1 MPLAHRSQ
9 RRQDPSL
16 SESPSPSDSP
26 YIHALCYNPNPNSN
40 FPFDKTAFS
49 TPIPSAIDLNYSYP
63 TTDLYYIDSRES
75 TPSDHFSYG
84 LSDTPYMQNSSQQ
97 YPQVRIEESTPN
109 GLPSAHSPPPMIDEN
124 DFAQSSWNQFQ
135 ESTYLAPNAQQQF
148 PLQNYRT
155 HKRAPSNSSIGSTG
169 PDSPYTQSSVYPQ
182 IVDSDAQSVHSA
194 HLESYDGSYS
204 SGGQYSKPTFPSPL
218 SQTSDQSFYPAFQDF
233 NLQGN
238 DAVSIMGGQT
248 GMGKQQRAPSVNGRR
263 NPSGVLYGTEGD
275 GSAEMRN
282 NTPQLDRTMSDI
294 YQDELYNPASI
305 QPPTAPSPQP
315 RTPMGSQGGLLSPQR
330 TTFTNILQAANNSH
344 MSARAASPANSMG
357 SRQYSHGPSHAQYP
371 AGGSGFA
378 VNAHSNPSS
387 PATRLTSAAQIR
399 EQQRLV
405 DAQAFAAQQQQSRHD
420 LLNPPKTISPKEVSL
435 DYNDS
440 ADDLKKQ
447 VPLFPSPKPEPT
459 SQAQLHNTSAA
470 SASAITYDRHF
481 ARGNTDENS
490 NASNDQSFGSM
501 ATTRRQSSSNYS
513 TASSAPPPQQ
523 QQQPLSST
531 YSFVHNNMPNQYPF
545 ITQSRRQSSSMR
557 SGASDQAPEFPA
569 SLTSMESTKSES
581 GQGENVRL
589 HPETS
594 QRSAP
599 SSQEAP
605 TQRPADISA
614 GSGSYICVAPDCHA
628 RFDTSAK
635 LVKHRRDNHRAT
647 SPYGPT
653 SSSNNPSS
661 ASTSHNPQAA
671 QNNVSRNN
679 APGPHKCEKMNPST
693 GKPCNTIFSRSYD
706 LTRHE
711 DTIHNN
717 RKQKVRC
724 HLCTEEKTF
733 SRNDAL
739 TRHMRVVH
747 PDVDFPGKSRRGRNS
762 EGADIVRQK
771 IEGGRGGR

>member
-1 MPLAHRSQ
+1 MPLAHHAQ

-16 SESPSPSDSP
+16 SESPSPSTSP
-26 YIHALCYNPNPNSN
+26 YLKPTIYFNPL
-40 FPFDKTAFS
+40 FDKTAFS
-49 TPIPSAIDLNYSYP
+49 TPIPSTIDFNNYSYP
-63 TTDLYYIDSRES
+63 TTDIYYTDSRAS
-75 TPSDHFSYG
+75 TPSDHFPYG
-84 LSDTPYMQNSSQQ
+84 LSDTPYMQDSSQQ
-97 YPQVRIEESTPN
+97 YPQVRVEQSSPN
-109 GLPSAHSPPPMIDEN
+109 GLPSAHSPPPMIDES
-124 DFAQSSWNQFQ
+124 DYTQSSWNQFQ
-135 ESTYLAPNAQQQF
+135 ESQQYLAPSPQQQF
-148 PLQNYRT
+148 LPQGYRT
-155 HKRAPSNSSIGSTG
+155 HKRAPSNSSIGSAG
-169 PDSPYTQSSVYPQ
+169 PDSPYTQSSAYPQ

-194 HLESYDGSYS
+194 HLDSYDASYS
-204 SGGQYSKPTFPSPL
+204 SATQYSKPTFPSPL
-218 SQTSDQSFYPAFQDF
+218 SQTSDQSFYPTFEGF

-238 DAVSIMGGQT
+238 DAVSIMGGST
-248 GMGKQQRAPSVNGRR
+248 GMGKQQRATNVNGRQ
-263 NPSGVLYGTEGD
+263 NPGRLMYGTEGD
-275 GSAEMRN
+275 VSTEMRN
-282 NTPQLDRTMSDI
+282 NTPHLDRTMSDV
-294 YQDELYNPASI
+294 YQDELYNPASM
-305 QPPTAPSPQP
+305 QATTAPSSSA
-315 RTPMGSQGGLLSPQR
+315 RTSLASQGGLLSPQR
-330 TTFTNILQAANNSH
+330 TTFTNLLQAANNGH
-344 MSARAASPANSMG
+344 MSARAASPANNMG
-357 SRQYSHGPSHAQYP
+357 SRQYSHPHTQFQ

-378 VNAHSNPSS
+378 VNANSNPSS
-387 PATRLTSAAQIR
+387 PATRLNSAAQIR

-435 DYNDS
+435 DYNES

-459 SQAQLHNTSAA
+459 SQSQLHNTSAA
-470 SASAITYDRHF
+470 PASAITYDRHF

-490 NASNDQSFGSM
+490 IASNDQSFGSM

-513 TASSAPPPQQ
+513 TGSSAPTQQQ
-523 QQQPLSST
+523 QQQPTSSN
-531 YSFVHNNMPNQYPF
+531 YSFVQNNMPNQYPF

-557 SGASDQAPEFPA
+557 SGASDQPPEFPA
-569 SLTSMESTKSES
+569 SLTSMESTRSES
-581 GQGENVRL
+581 AQGENVRL
-589 HPETS
+589 HTETS

-605 TQRPADISA
+605 TQRPSDISA

-635 LVKHRRDNHRAT
+635 LVKHRRDSHRAP

-661 ASTSHNPQAA
+661 ASSTSHNPQAA

-679 APGPHKCEKMNPST
+679 APGPHKCEKTNPST

-762 EGADIVRQK
+762 EGTDVVRQK

>member
-16 SESPSPSDSP
+16 SESPSPSTSP
-26 YIHALCYNPNPNSN
+26 YLHPLYYDSNPNPQ
-40 FPFDKTAFS
+40 FVKTAFS
-49 TPIPSAIDLNYSYP
+49 TPIPSATDLNYSYP

-75 TPSDHFSYG
+75 TPSDLFNYD
-84 LSDTPYMQNSSQQ
+84 LSDTPYMQSSSQQ
-97 YPQVRIEESTPN
+97 YPQVRIEESIPN

-124 DFAQSSWNQFQ
+124 DFAQSSWNQFP

-155 HKRAPSNSSIGSTG
+155 HKRAPSNSSIGSAG

-204 SGGQYSKPTFPSPL
+204 SAGQYTKPTFPSPL
-218 SQTSDQSFYPAFQDF
+218 SHTSDQSFYPTFQDF

-238 DAVSIMGGQT
+238 DAISVMGGQT
-248 GMGKQQRAPSVNGRR
+248 SMGKQQRAPSVNGRQ
-263 NPSGVLYGTEGD
+263 NPARALYGVEGD

-294 YQDELYNPASI
+294 YQDELYNPESI
-305 QPPTAPSPQP
+305 QQTTVPSPQS
-315 RTPMGSQGGLLSPQR
+315 RTSMASQGGLLSPQR
-330 TTFTNILQAANNSH
+330 TAFQNVLQKANNGH
-344 MSARAASPANSMG
+344 MSARAASPANGMG
-357 SRQYSHGPSHAQYP
+357 SRQYSHSHSHAQFP

-387 PATRLTSAAQIR
+387 PATRLNSAAQIR

-470 SASAITYDRHF
+470 SASAIIYDRHF

-490 NASNDQSFGSM
+490 NASNDQSYGSM

-513 TASSAPPPQQ
+513 TASSAPPPPP
-523 QQQPLSST
+523 QQPSSST
-531 YSFVHNNMPNQYPF
+531 YSFVQNSMPNQYPF

-605 TQRPADISA
+605 AQRPADVSA
-614 GSGSYICVAPDCHA
+614 GSGTFQCLDCHV
-628 RFDTSAK
+628 RFDTSTK
-635 LVKHRRDNHRAT
+635 LLKHRRDSHRAT

-653 SSSNNPSS
+653 SASNNPSS

-679 APGPHKCEKMNPST
+679 APGPHKCTKPNPST
-693 GKPCNTIFSRSYD
+693 NKACNTVFSRSYD
-706 LTRHE
+706 LTRHDE
-711 DTIHNN
+711 TIHGN
-717 RKQKVRC
+717 RKHKVRC

-762 EGADIVRQK
+762 EGADVVRQK

>member
-16 SESPSPSDSP
+16 SESPSPSTSP
-26 YIHALCYNPNPNSN
+26 YLQPIYYNPNPNLNSQ
-40 FPFDKTAFS
+40 FDKTAFS
-49 TPIPSAIDLNYSYP
+49 TPIPSATDLNYSYP
-63 TTDLYYIDSRES
+63 TSDLYCIDSRES
-75 TPSDHFSYG
+75 TPSDHFSYS
-84 LSDTPYMQNSSQQ
+84 LSDTPYMQSDSQQ
-97 YPQVRIEESTPN
+97 YPQVRIEESISN

-124 DFAQSSWNQFQ
+124 DFAQSSWNHFQ

-148 PLQNYRT
+148 PVQNYRT
-155 HKRAPSNSSIGSTG
+155 HKRAPSNSSIGSAG

-194 HLESYDGSYS
+194 HLDSYDASYS
-204 SGGQYSKPTFPSPL
+204 NAGQYSKPTFPSPL
-218 SQTSDQSFYPAFQDF
+218 SQTSDQSFYPSFQGF

-238 DAVSIMGGQT
+238 DALSVMGGQT
-248 GMGKQQRAPSVNGRR
+248 GMGKQQRAPSVNGRQ
-263 NPSGVLYGTEGD
+263 NPARVLYGTEGD

-282 NTPQLDRTMSDI
+282 TPQLDRTMSDV
-294 YQDELYNPASI
+294 YQDELYNPESI
-305 QPPTAPSPQP
+305 QQTPAPSSSA
-315 RTPMGSQGGLLSPQR
+315 RTSMASQGGLLSPQR
-330 TTFTNILQAANNSH
+330 TALNNLIQTANSGH
-344 MSARAASPANSMG
+344 MSARAASPASSMG
-357 SRQYSHGPSHAQYP
+357 SRQYTHSHSHAQFS

-387 PATRLTSAAQIR
+387 PATRLNSAAQIR

-440 ADDLKKQ
+440 ADDIKKQ

-470 SASAITYDRHF
+470 SASAITYDRRF

-490 NASNDQSFGSM
+490 NASNEQSYGSM

-513 TASSAPPPQQ
+513 TASSAPT
-523 QQQPLSST
+523 QQQPSST
-531 YSFVHNNMPNQYPF
+531 YSFVQNNMPNQYPF

-605 TQRPADISA
+605 AQRPTDISA
-614 GSGSYICVAPDCHA
+614 GSGSYLCVAPDCHA

-635 LVKHRRDNHRAT
+635 LVKHRRDNHRAS

-653 SSSNNPSS
+653 SSSANPSS

-762 EGADIVRQK
+762 EGADVVRQK

>member
-16 SESPSPSDSP
+16 SESPSPSTSP
-26 YIHALCYNPNPNSN
+26 YLHALYYNPQ
-40 FPFDKTAFS
+40 FDKTAFS
-49 TPIPSAIDLNYSYP
+49 TPIPSTIDLNYTYP

-75 TPSDHFSYG
+75 TPSDHFNYG

-97 YPQVRIEESTPN
+97 YPQVRVEQSIPN

-124 DFAQSSWNQFQ
+124 DFAQPSWTHFQ

-148 PLQNYRT
+148 PLTDYRT
-155 HKRAPSNSSIGSTG
+155 HKRAPSNSSIGSAG
-169 PDSPYTQSSVYPQ
+169 PDSPYTQSSAYPQ

-218 SQTSDQSFYPAFQDF
+218 SQTSDQSFYPAFQGF

-248 GMGKQQRAPSVNGRR
+248 GMERQQRASNVNGRP
-263 NPSGVLYGTEGD
+263 NPSGVLYGAEGD

-282 NTPQLDRTMSDI
+282 NIPQLDRTMSDV

-305 QPPTAPSPQP
+305 QTTAAPSGQA
-315 RTPMGSQGGLLSPQR
+315 RTSLASQGSLLSPQR
-330 TTFTNILQAANNSH
+330 TTFTNLLQAANNGH

-357 SRQYSHGPSHAQYP
+357 SRQYSHSHSHSQFA

-387 PATRLTSAAQIR
+387 PATRLNSAAQIR

-435 DYNDS
+435 DYNDG

-447 VPLFPSPKPEPT
+447 VPLFPSPKPEST
-459 SQAQLHNTSAA
+459 SQALLHNTSAA
-470 SASAITYDRHF
+470 SASAISYDRQF

-513 TASSAPPPQQ
+513 TPSSAPTPQQ
-523 QQQPLSST
+523 PSSST
-531 YSFVHNNMPNQYPF
+531 YSFVQNTMPNQYPF

-589 HPETS
+589 HPESS

-605 TQRPADISA
+605 TQRPSDMSA

-635 LVKHRRDNHRAT
+635 LVKHRRDSHRAS

-653 SSSNNPSS
+653 SSSNNHSS

-693 GKPCNTIFSRSYD
+693 GKPCNTVFSRSYD

-711 DTIHNN
+711 DTIHNS

-762 EGADIVRQK
+762 EGADVVRQK

>member
-9 RRQDPSL
+9 RRQDPSSL
-16 SESPSPSDSP
+16 SESPSPSTSP
-26 YIHALCYNPNPNSN
+26 YLHALYYNSN
-40 FPFDKTAFS
+40 PISISNSQFDKTAFS
-49 TPIPSAIDLNYSYP
+49 TPIPSATDLNYSYP

-75 TPSDHFSYG
+75 TPSDHFNYG
-84 LSDTPYMQNSSQQ
+84 LLDTPYMQSDSQQQ
-97 YPQVRIEESTPN
+97 YPQVRIEESKSN

-124 DFAQSSWNQFQ
+124 DFAPSSWNHFQ

-148 PLQNYRT
+148 SLQSYRT
-155 HKRAPSNSSIGSTG
+155 HKRAPSNSSIGSAG
-169 PDSPYTQSSVYPQ
+169 PASPYTQSSVYPQ
-182 IVDSDAQSVHSA
+182 IVDSDAQSPHSA
-194 HLESYDGSYS
+194 HLEYDTSYS
-204 SGGQYSKPTFPSPL
+204 TAGQYSKPTFPSPL
-218 SQTSDQSFYPAFQDF
+218 SQNSDHSFYPSFQGF
-233 NLQGN
+233 NLQAN

-248 GMGKQQRAPSVNGRR
+248 GMGKQQRTPSVNGRQ
-263 NPSGVLYGTEGD
+263 NPARMLYGTEAD

-282 NTPQLDRTMSDI
+282 IPQLDRTMSDI
-294 YQDELYNPASI
+294 YQDELYNPESI
-305 QPPTAPSPQP
+305 QQTPAPTSHA
-315 RTPMGSQGGLLSPQR
+315 RTSLATQGGLLSPQR
-330 TTFTNILQAANNSH
+330 TNLNNLIQTANSSH
-344 MSARAASPANSMG
+344 MTARAASPANSMG
-357 SRQYSHGPSHAQYP
+357 SRQYSHSHSHAQYP

-387 PATRLTSAAQIR
+387 PATRLNSAAQIR
-399 EQQRLV
+399 EQQRMV
-405 DAQAFAAQQQQSRHD
+405 EAQAFAAQQQQSRHD

-459 SQAQLHNTSAA
+459 SQAQLHNTSSA
-470 SASAITYDRHF
+470 SASAITYDRRF

-490 NASNDQSFGSM
+490 NASIDQSFGSM

-513 TASSAPPPQQ
+513 TASSAPT
-523 QQQPLSST
+523 QQQPSST
-531 YSFVHNNMPNQYPF
+531 YSFVPNNMPSQYPF

-605 TQRPADISA
+605 AQRPTDISA
-614 GSGSYICVAPDCHA
+614 GSGSYVCVTPDCHA

-635 LVKHRRDNHRAT
+635 LVKHRRDNHRAQ
-647 SPYGPT
+647 SPYAPT

-711 DTIHNN
+711 DTIHNS

-762 EGADIVRQK
+762 EGADVVRQK